1 MSVSQMRILGID
13 VAKAKLDIAL
23 LLPDGKF
30 RSEVIPNTPE
40 GFEKL
45 AVWLERNDA
54 AQVHACMEATGIYWE
69 SAAAFLA
76 EKGHAVSVVNP
87 AQIKAFGSAALSR
100 TKTDKKDARLIAR
113 FCAER
118 RPPLWEP
125 SPPVPAELRSLVM
138 RRDALERMR
147 TQEMNRLHVA
157 RAEVQQSVKR
167 HISYLERE
175 IKEIDSEI
183 QRKTDGDTSLKK
195 QRELLNSVPG
205 LGVKTIPVLLSF
217 FSGKRFSNPRQ
228 AAAYAGLDPRQHESG
243 SSVRRKPR
251 ISKMGHAFLRKTLYM
266 PAMVAVSRTEW
277 GKAFKARL
285 AANGKPP
292 MVIICAMMRKLVH
305 VTVGILKS
313 GKMFDPALHGA

>member
-1 MSVSQMRILGID
+1 
-13 VAKAKLDIAL
+13 
-23 LLPDGKF
+23 
-30 RSEVIPNTPE
+30 
-40 GFEKL
+40 
-45 AVWLERNDA
+45 
-54 AQVHACMEATGIYWE
+54 MEATGIYWE

-76 EKGHAVSVVNP
+76 EKGHAVSMVNP
-87 AQIKAFGSAALSR
+87 AQISAFGSAALSR

-118 RPPLWEP
+118 RPP
-125 SPPVPAELRSLVM
+125 PPETSELRVVVTRS
-138 RRDALERMR
+138 DA
-147 TQEMNRLHVA
+147 
-157 RAEVQQSVKR
+157 K
-167 HISYLERE
+167 
-175 IKEIDSEI
+175 I
-183 QRKTDGDTSLKK
+183 QRKTDGDADLKK
-195 QRELLNSVPG
+195 QRERLDSVPS

-217 FSGKRFSNPRQ
+217 FSGKRFRKPCQ
-228 AAAYAGLDPRQHESG
+228 AAYAGLDPRQHESG

-266 PAMVAVSRTEW
+266 PAMVAVTRTSW

-305 VTVGILKS
+305 VAVGGLKL